1 MRDILRGWF
10 QSPGKAEILGN
21 YSVIHLFPKSFSATR
36 VRQLLTKRH

>member
-21 YSVIHLFPKSFSATR
+21 YSVIHVFPKQFSATR
-36 VRQLLTKRH
+36 LCQLKTERH